1 MLVPVILAVLWF
13 TVMLVF
19 VGVCRMA
26 ARGDCAFPATV
37 DHSMIGWPGPL
48 VGNELTVYEGR
59 AARLRERDDRLTA
72 LGG

>member
-1 MLVPVILAVLWF
+1 MTMLVPVILAVLWF

-37 DHSMIGWPGPL
+37 EDSMIGWPH
-48 VGNELTVYEGR
+48 
-59 AARLRERDDRLTA
+59 
-72 LGG
+72 